1 MVTALSCQEQIAS
14 VSDIDAGAWGYS
26 IEELDLHAV
35 DILLSKVECQLVKVA
50 ILALEHEKERLVV
63 EDGVGGDE

>member
-14 VSDIDAGAWGYS
+14 GHDIDARAWGDG

-35 DILLSKVECQLVKVA
+35 DILLSKVECQLIKVT

-63 EDGVGGDE
+63 KDGV